1 MLRVL
6 REVIE
11 QVIEHSQTRDSG
23 SSGDYRGSRS
33 FCSRSFLTLY
43 VGMLFQ
49 LLLKIS
55 CLWIGLTVQR
65 ADRER
70 VLSSMLGKKHAK
82 SMRKHLEILIYSSTV
97 NFLFTAS
104 LIFYKC
110 FARWYIDIMINLETI
125 FPPGKLIL
133 IREVNINIKFSKRP
147 TLKIN
152 WRIIKINT
160 SWG

>member
-1 MLRVL
+1 VL

-23 SSGDYRGSRS
+23 GSGDYRSSRS

-43 VGMLFQ
+43 VGMLQ

-70 VLSSMLGKKHAK
+70 VLSSMLGKKHTK
-82 SMRKHLEILIYSSTV
+82 SMRNHLEILIYSLTV
-97 NFLFTAS
+97 NFLFTAN
-104 LIFYKC
+104 LIFLYKC
-110 FARWYIDIMINLETI
+110 LMINLETI
-125 FPPGKLIL
+125 FPSRKFANLKSIL
-133 IREVNINIKFSKRP
+133 I
-147 TLKIN
+147 
-152 WRIIKINT
+152 
-160 SWG
+160 